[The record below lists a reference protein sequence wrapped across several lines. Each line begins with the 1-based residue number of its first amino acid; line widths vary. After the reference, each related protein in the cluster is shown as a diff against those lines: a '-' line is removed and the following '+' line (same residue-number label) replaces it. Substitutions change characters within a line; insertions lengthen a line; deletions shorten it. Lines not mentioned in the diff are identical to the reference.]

1 MIVTSKLRLPLLG
14 ALLGLHLASQA
25 ATSTPAAIVFDT
37 TPRAGQQQRQT
48 MDMRATMK
56 MRAEAG
62 PDATDEQRA
71 KAAQAAERM
80 AQGGDVKMHMQML
93 HTTRVGQPDAQGWL
107 PLSFVSGTKEA
118 TVEAGGQ
125 QVPMPNNPAGD
136 LTLTA
141 RFNPKDFSFEL
152 LKVEGG
158 RPEMSQ
164 MMSAQG
170 QALIS
175 DAFKL
180 HKALAQRSLKIGDSV
195 DVPLNLSLPV
205 PLPGGAGAMQG
216 LVHYTL
222 KRVERGVAY
231 FDLSMTLNANIETP
245 LPTPPAT
252 AASGASAPAD
262 PPASAAAAGTPPA
275 APRVLRMAM
284 TGSGQGTSSLR
295 LTDRLP
301 LDTQLGMDMKMTVDG
316 PDNMR
321 MLFDMTMDMA
331 SKGEALG
338 LRSAPAKKKP

>member
-1 MIVTSKLRLPLLG
+1 MNVSSKLRLPLLG
-14 ALLGLHLASQA
+14 ALLALQLASQA
-25 ATSTPAAIVFDT
+25 APSTPAEVVFDT
-37 TPRAGQQQRQT
+37 TPRAGQQQRQAL
-48 MDMRATMK
+48 DMRATMK

-71 KAAQAAERM
+71 KVAQAAERM
-80 AQGGDVKMHMQML
+80 AQGGDIKMHMQML

-107 PLSFVSGTKEA
+107 PLTFVSGNKET
-118 TVEAGGQ
+118 TVEVGGKV
-125 QVPMPNNPAGD
+125 VPLPNTQAGD

-152 LKVEGG
+152 QKVEGG
-158 RPEMSQ
+158 RPELSQ
-164 MMSAQG
+164 MMTAQG

-180 HKALAQRSLKIGDSV
+180 HKVLSQRSLKIGDSV
-195 DVPLNLSLPV
+195 DVPLNLALPM
-205 PLPGGAGAMQG
+205 PLPGGAGALQG

-222 KRVERGVAY
+222 VRVDRGVAH
-231 FDLSMTLNANIETP
+231 FDLTMTLNANIETP
-245 LPTPPAT
+245 MPTPAAT
-252 AASGASAPAD
+252 AASGASAPAE
-262 PPASAAAAGTPPA
+262 PAASAAGSPPA

-284 TGSGQGTSSLR
+284 TGSGKGTSSLR

-301 LDTQLGMDMKMTVDG
+301 LNTRLGMDMKMTVDG

-321 MLFDMTMDMA
+321 MLFDMNMDMT

-338 LRSAPAKKKP
+338 IRQAPAKKKS